1 MEISKSLNQV
11 LENTNEVIKENQNNF
26 LESSLWK
33 VMNTGLNT
41 GIRALLP
48 NIIEDQVIEIK
59 DAIIKNG
66 FKSGAKQAVT
76 SAIDLGKSAVGIV
89 TGNFESITQAHN
101 AIKSGGIIDSV
112 SNVLDF
118 AIDKSTK
125 ANLIPNDLGKII
137 KKGKNTILNT
147 IESNIENDFNNQL
160 TALNKLE
167 KYSDNWNQYF
177 NNQDFE
183 GMEKEY
189 KKIKSTIKTILPI
202 EQTIKK
208 VNKIENLHTLI
219 KNKGKDFNLSEEEM
233 ELAGKLVS

>member
-1 MEISKSLNQV
+1 M
-11 LENTNEVIKENQNNF
+11 
-26 LESSLWK
+26 
-33 VMNTGLNT
+33 
-41 GIRALLP
+41 
-48 NIIEDQVIEIK
+48 
-59 DAIIKNG
+59 
-66 FKSGAKQAVT
+66 
-76 SAIDLGKSAVGIV
+76 
-89 TGNFESITQAHN
+89 
-101 AIKSGGIIDSV
+101 
-112 SNVLDF
+112 DF

>member
-202 EQTIKK
+202 
-208 VNKIENLHTLI
+208 
-219 KNKGKDFNLSEEEM
+219 
-233 ELAGKLVS
+233 